1 MGEAEGACDRLQ
13 AKPIQAKPSQAKES
27 LLETHY
33 TPETLANALMPMNL
47 SRFAGSN
54 AAVCL
59 QLQAKAEA

>member
-1 MGEAEGACDRLQ
+1 MKQRGHA
-13 AKPIQAKPSQAKES
+13 IVSKPSQSKPSQSKES
-27 LLETHY
+27 LLLETHY
-33 TPETLANALMPMNL
+33 TPETLANDELMPMNL